1 MRILF
6 TILILSLIIGTLVT
20 GTAKSQEENTKDL
33 KSIPPGIESEVRA
46 ALHFFPELED
56 VPIYFE
62 FKDKIK
68 HTTMQAQPKVSSLFK
83 SRDNREYVIKIAQ
96 KVKIEGDVFY
106 TKDLPRDVMIGWIGH
121 ELGHIMD
128 YQEYSNLGMV
138 WFGVRY
144 VLSDNYI
151 SEAERAADVY
161 AVEQGMADFIIKT
174 KEFILNHANI
184 SEEYKLR
191 VKKYYLSPEEIL
203 MLAKGEHTEEI
214 KEGLPDGS

>member
-1 MRILF
+1 MKLLF
-6 TILILSLIIGTLVT
+6 TIIIILTVIGTVT
-20 GTAKSQEENTKDL
+20 TETAKSQEENTRDL
-33 KSIPPGIESEVRA
+33 KSIPPAIESEVRA

-56 VPIYFE
+56 VPIEFE
-62 FKDKIK
+62 FKKKIK
-68 HTTMQAQPKVSSLFK
+68 HTTMQAQPKLSSLFK
-83 SRDNREYVIKIAQ
+83 RRDNRAYIIKIAQ

-106 TKDLPRDVMIGWIGH
+106 TKNLPRDVMIGWIGH

-128 YQEYSNLGMV
+128 YQEYSNLGMM
-138 WFGVRY
+138 WFGIRY

-184 SEEYKLR
+184 SEEYKMR

-203 MLAKGEHTEEI
+203 MLAKGENVEEI
-214 KEGLPDGS
+214 KESLANGS